1 MDEKYIHH
9 FLFLPFVEFSGQVLA
24 VHFQLFATDLIQLK
38 VPVSRIVVSLIEEI
52 AMAKTWFLSFP
63 CRAIVVSVPQFS
75 RIFVEPSINPCGKVA
90 RRGLALVALKLSAS
104 ALCARAFAKQWHESN
119 ASTKTNDQIRLLSC
133 YLCLLFVR
141 NS

>member
-24 VHFQLFATDLIQLK
+24 VRFQLFATDLIQLK
-38 VPVSRIVVSLIEEI
+38 VPASRIVVSLIGEI

-75 RIFVEPSINPCGKVA
+75 RIFVENQASSN
-90 RRGLALVALKLSAS
+90 LKRKYLKNLSS
-104 ALCARAFAKQWHESN
+104 KFL
-119 ASTKTNDQIRLLSC
+119 T
-133 YLCLLFVR
+133 
-141 NS
+141 